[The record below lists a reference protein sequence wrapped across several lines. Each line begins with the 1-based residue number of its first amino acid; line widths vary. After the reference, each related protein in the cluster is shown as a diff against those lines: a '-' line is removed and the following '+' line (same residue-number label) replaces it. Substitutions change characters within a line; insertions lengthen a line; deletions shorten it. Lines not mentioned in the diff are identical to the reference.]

1 MPEVRLIDA
10 NAFSEQYG
18 NYYAEEGPAEG
29 FIGTVGELIAKQPTE
44 DLFRKIL
51 VEVDYY
57 YSTRKQMCYP
67 IGYLDMLIYAVHCAV
82 NGIHEEALYAIERV
96 RKAREGA

>member
-1 MPEVRLIDA
+1 MEY
-10 NAFSEQYG
+10 S
-18 NYYAEEGPAEG
+18 
-29 FIGTVGELIAKQPTE
+29 KE

-51 VEVDYY
+51 SELDYY

-67 IGYLDMLIYAVHCAV
+67 LGYPDMLIYAVHCVA
-82 NGIHEEALYAIERV
+82 NDGNYEEALHAIERA

>member
-1 MPEVRLIDA
+1 MKY
-10 NAFSEQYG
+10 S
-18 NYYAEEGPAEG
+18 
-29 FIGTVGELIAKQPTE
+29 KE

-51 VEVDYY
+51 AEVDYY

-67 IGYLDMLIYAVHCAV
+67 IGYPDMLIYAVHCAA
-82 NGIHEEALYAIERV
+82 NGNHEEALDAIERA